1 VTPSKRHQREPGEWR
16 PLEELIS
23 GGEETDRSGLSAF
36 RPHIMRWRR
45 QMART
50 GRRSAAIG
58 LAVAFVLLF
67 SSQWLSWA
75 NVGTDG
81 PGQSSEVGVG
91 IDGGPTIL
99 VLAYYLIWALVL
111 ALAGATVYAPR
122 RARHALFGAAIGAI
136 AVQFV
141 AVVPLLRHP
150 KGLVGVDVTNL
161 PQFQNATELVVTRQ
175 AGMFCAVAALLVL
188 AFSMVLAVGGDVV
201 PPVRDDSADETA
213 DALELVEGEVQAN
226 DEAPHEP
233 PAHDLTGPTVA
244 SSRPSSPMPVGHL
257 EIDGL
262 TVESVE
268 MPPEAPNSVPSAEK
282 DHSAYVRPL
291 GNEQYRR

>member
-1 VTPSKRHQREPGEWR
+1 VTPSKRYQREPGEWR

-23 GGEETDRSGLSAF
+23 GREDTGRSGLNTF
-36 RPHIMRWRR
+36 RPQIMRWRR

-58 LAVAFVLLF
+58 LAVTFVLLF

-81 PGQSSEVGVG
+81 PGQSSGVGVG

-99 VLAYYLIWALVL
+99 VLAYYLIWAVVL

-122 RARHALFGAAIGAI
+122 RARHALFGAAVGAI

-141 AVVPLLRHP
+141 AIVPLLRHP

-161 PQFQNATELVVTRQ
+161 PQFQTATELVVTRQ
-175 AGMFCAVAALLVL
+175 AGMFCAVAALVVL

-201 PPVRDDSADETA
+201 PPIRDESADQA
-213 DALELVEGEVQAN
+213 VDALDLVEGEPSAD
-226 DEAPHEP
+226 DEAQHEP

-244 SSRPSSPMPVGHL
+244 STRPSSPVPVGHL
-257 EIDGL
+257 EVDGL

-268 MPPEAPNSVPSAEK
+268 MPPEPPNSLSSAEK

>member
-1 VTPSKRHQREPGEWR
+1 VTPSKRYPREPGEWR
-16 PLEELIS
+16 PLEELMS
-23 GGEETDRSGLSAF
+23 GGEETGRSGLNTF
-36 RPHIMRWRR
+36 RAQIMRWRR

-58 LAVAFVLLF
+58 LAVTFVLLF

-81 PGQSSEVGVG
+81 PGQSSGVGVG

-99 VLAYYLIWALVL
+99 VLAYYLIWAVVL
-111 ALAGATVYAPR
+111 ALAGATVYAPW
-122 RARHALFGAAIGAI
+122 RARHALFGAAVGAI

-141 AVVPLLRHP
+141 AIVPLLRHP
-150 KGLVGVDVTNL
+150 KGLVGVDITNL

-175 AGMFCAVAALLVL
+175 AGMFCAVAALFVL

-201 PPVRDDSADETA
+201 PPIRDGSADETV
-213 DALELVEGEVQAN
+213 DALELVDGEPSTD
-226 DEAPHEP
+226 DEARHEP

-244 SSRPSSPMPVGHL
+244 SARPSSPVPVGHL

-262 TVESVE
+262 TVESTE
-268 MPPEAPNSVPSAEK
+268 MPATSAPSSEK

-291 GNEQYRR
+291 TNEQYRR